1 LKRFIRD
8 ASIFIAG
15 LLVMNALVFLV
26 VDPLGRDD
34 GYLARVEDAPAGSR
48 GIVLAD
54 SHGTRLD
61 DEALRAAGIA
71 NMSAGSDSY
80 GDMLNKLVYAAER
93 YPLKLVVVT
102 ADGHCMSK
110 YREFTNNGEK
120 SALLVGGSGLKA
132 AARRYFPIVDPKRR
146 DLFKGS
152 LSASVGRLVSRRK
165 AAEVA
170 APSLQWKD
178 KPNRRELSMRRAGTQ
193 FTFSE
198 PSKVL
203 RGTLLEIAAFC
214 EARGIALV
222 GLKYPLSGDY
232 LDAIGGKDYG
242 AAETLDEAGVPV
254 LDHETLYRSRDE
266 LFEDQDH
273 LNQEGGAAFTRLLI
287 DELRAGG
294 NL

>member
-1 LKRFIRD
+1 VKRFIRD
-8 ASIFIAG
+8 ASIFLLG
-15 LLVMNALVFLV
+15 LLVLNLLVFLV

-34 GYLARVEDAPAGSR
+34 GYLARVQDAPPGSL

-71 NMSAGSDSY
+71 NLSAGSDSY
-80 GDMLNKLVYAAER
+80 GDMLSKLRYAAER
-93 YPLKLVVVT
+93 HPLKLVVVT

-120 SALLVGGSGLKA
+120 SGLLVGGSGLKA
-132 AARRYFPIVDPKRR
+132 ALRRYLPLVDPKRR

-152 LSASVGRLVSRRK
+152 LSAKAGRLLSREKK
-165 AAEVA
+165 AAVV
-170 APSLQWKD
+170 APSLPWKD
-178 KPNRRELSMRRAGTQ
+178 KPNRRELSLRRAGTQ

-198 PSKVL
+198 PSEALKK
-203 RGTLLEIAAFC
+203 TLLEIAAFC

-222 GLKYPLSGDY
+222 GIKYPLSGDY
-232 LDAIGGKDYG
+232 LEATGGKDYG
-242 AAETLDEAGVPV
+242 AAAALRAAGVPV
-254 LDHETLYRSRDE
+254 LDHEALYADQDE

-273 LNQEGGAAFTRLLI
+273 LNPEGGAAFTRLLVE
-287 DELRAGG
+287 ELRAGG
-294 NL
+294 QL